1 MASTIP
7 LPGRRALTLASLLCA
22 LVAPIEA
29 AVFAAS
35 TGWLAAVAFACRAAA
50 AEPSRPL
57 DVEIRRLPDEIA
69 RATTSLN
76 PRFIVASPAAPPA
89 TGAKPLPLL
98 IHLHGAGD
106 RGTDI
111 EKLRD
116 RQPVR
121 FLGGRATQAFVIVM
135 PQCLADDGGTRRI
148 WEVADLELLFAHLE
162 HTVSFDADRV
172 SLTGYSMG
180 GYGTWAWAA
189 AFPQRFAAISPHA
202 GGLGAGGPKDV
213 TGDLDAW
220 ATRLAPLPI
229 RIVHGADDT
238 VVPAERSKRMFAALK
253 AHGARQAEL
262 ILLPGK
268 AHAIGDSFA
277 DERLYA
283 WLLTHARG
291 AGSASRP

>member
-1 MASTIP
+1 MRSSVLAA
-7 LPGRRALTLASLLCA
+7 ALTAIACA
-22 LVAPIEA
+22 G
-29 AVFAAS
+29 S
-35 TGWLAAVAFACRAAA
+35 GLAAD
-50 AEPSRPL
+50 PPRPMR
-57 DVEIRRLPDEIA
+57 VEIRRLPDEIA

-76 PRFIVASPAAPPA
+76 PRFIVAVPAADAAA
-89 TGAKPLPLL
+89 TPLPLL
-98 IHLHGAGD
+98 IHLHGAGE

-121 FLGGRATQAFVIVM
+121 YLGGRATQPFIVVV
-135 PQCLADDGGTRRI
+135 PQCLADDGGRRRI
-148 WEVADLELLFAHLE
+148 WEVADLKLLFAHLE
-162 HTVSFDADRV
+162 KTVPFDADRV
-172 SLTGYSMG
+172 YLTGYSMG

-189 AFPQRFAAISPHA
+189 AFPERFAAISPHA
-202 GGLGAGGPKDV
+202 GGLGHGGPKDV

-229 RIVHGADDT
+229 RIVHGADDE
-238 VVPAERSKRMFAALK
+238 VVPAERSQRMFAALES
-253 AHGARQAEL
+253 HDARRAEL

-283 WLLTHARG
+283 WLLAHARG
-291 AGSASRP
+291 GTNTPRP